1 VLAAEVE
8 VEKLSVVQQF
18 EVIQSTN
25 ILLIQTGTGSLTL
38 GVLMAPGSVLIEVLE
53 YVGMNHSVSSA
64 GWFVWPSVPYIHVR
78 SPISRGNSRF
88 ILLRLCSTWPL
99 LARSAPDD
107 HSVVSC
113 SGSFLSGIRLRNVG
127 CWPVLFLVSAVP
139 ARLVDIYRDPAT
151 ARFGVARDASPEWK
165 RHRTR
170 GSPERVFRPSM
181 VVSSLSGSVSCST
194 TT

>member
-1 VLAAEVE
+1 MLIVFKKKMRVINNADDIAPAVTTAFDNVLAAEVE

-78 SPISRGNSRF
+78 SPVSHGNTRF
-88 ILLRLCSTWPL
+88 VLLRVLAPPGHSWPGL
-99 LARSAPDD
+99 
-107 HSVVSC
+107 HQTITV
-113 SGSFLSGIRLRNVG
+113 
-127 CWPVLFLVSAVP
+127 
-139 ARLVDIYRDPAT
+139 
-151 ARFGVARDASPEWK
+151 
-165 RHRTR
+165 
-170 GSPERVFRPSM
+170 
-181 VVSSLSGSVSCST
+181 
-194 TT
+194 